1 MNDYL
6 TRTIAHYVEEW
17 ELDSDQADEAEERLR
32 SRDDLDD
39 AIDNEDF
46 NKAQKIIEDVIN
58 QVTEETKKILKK

>member
-32 SRDDLDD
+32 SRDDVDVD
-39 AIDNEDF
+39 
-46 NKAQKIIEDVIN
+46 KAQKIIEDVIN